1 MGRSAMKRLA
11 QRSTLKSRG
20 AVGLV
25 VLAAALVS
33 LLGAS
38 GARSTAILPTL
49 YVNYTM
55 GCTFSIV
62 DDNGNPVTSVAPGN
76 YQIDVRTPVPFGTI
90 PKNYSDM
97 TACKGMVQFQLT
109 GPNVNIATTLT
120 AGCEA
125 DEAYPATLQPNA
137 TYTAVD
143 LNQPTVARAT
153 FSTTATGAAQKVT
166 SPYTTTTLGKGTTS
180 TDIVGSAVQSQ
191 GTLVGVL
198 SSAGKLTL
206 MQKGKPV
213 TKVMAGRYTFSITDR
228 STKSGFTILGPKAH
242 TPKKLTSNA
251 FVGRKSVTLLL
262 TTGRWTIMA
271 GLAQV
276 HFFTVTAAT

>member
-1 MGRSAMKRLA
+1 MKRLA
-11 QRSTLKSRG
+11 QRSTL
-20 AVGLV
+20 GLV
-25 VLAAALVS
+25 VLAAALVA

-49 YVNYTM
+49 YVDYTM
-55 GCTFSIV
+55 SCTFSIV
-62 DDNGNPVTSVAPGN
+62 DDSGTPVTSVPPGN

-90 PKNYSDM
+90 PKDYSDM

-120 AGCEA
+120 AGCES
-125 DEAYPATLQPNA
+125 DEAYPATLEPNA

-143 LNQPTVARAT
+143 MNQPTVAHASFT
-153 FSTTATGAAQKVT
+153 TTATGSAQKIT
-166 SPYTTTTLGKGTTS
+166 SPYTTTTLGKGTSS
-180 TDIVGSAVQSQ
+180 TDIVGSAVQPQ

-198 SSAGKLTL
+198 NPAGTLTL
-206 MQKGKPV
+206 TQKGKPV
-213 TKVMAGRYTFSITDR
+213 TRLTAGRYTFSITDR
-228 STKSGFTILGPKAH
+228 STKTGFAILGPKAH
-242 TPKKLTSNA
+242 APEKLTTPA
-251 FVGRKSVTLLL
+251 FVGRKSATLML
-262 TTGRWTIMA
+262 TTGRWTFMS